1 MNCQQALHVQP
12 GITAVIGSGG
22 KTTLL
27 RELARELCNDG
38 ATVMLTTTTHFLP
51 FPDMAS
57 GVGMSMVQLADALSQ
72 HGAVYVG
79 TPVEGGKL
87 CAPALSPAELVKIA
101 DYVLVEADG
110 SKRLPLKAHAAWEPV
125 IPDGCEQVILVVGA
139 SGLNKPVAEVVHR
152 PEVFCKLAGCAQTD
166 LATPER
172 VARAINTER
181 LADRVAINQADSP
194 QALLA
199 AQKLADLLDAPACYG
214 SFRAHELTA
223 S

>member
-1 MNCQQALHVQP
+1 MNCQQTLHIQQ

-27 RELARELCNDG
+27 RELARELCDDG
-38 ATVMLTTTTHFLP
+38 ATVLLTTTTHFLP
-51 FPDMAS
+51 FPDAAS
-57 GVGMSMVQLADALSQ
+57 GVGMPKAQLADVLSQ
-72 HGAVYVG
+72 HGAAYVG
-79 TPVEGGKL
+79 TPTEDGKL
-87 CAPALSPAELVKIA
+87 SAPELSPAELARVA

-110 SKRLPLKAHAAWEPV
+110 SKRLPLKGHAAWEPV
-125 IPDGCEQVILVVGA
+125 IPDGSDQVILVVGA

-152 PEVFCKLAGCAQTD
+152 PEVFCELAGCAPTD

-172 VARAINTER
+172 VARAINAER

-199 AQKLADLLDAPACYG
+199 AQKLTGLLDAPACYG